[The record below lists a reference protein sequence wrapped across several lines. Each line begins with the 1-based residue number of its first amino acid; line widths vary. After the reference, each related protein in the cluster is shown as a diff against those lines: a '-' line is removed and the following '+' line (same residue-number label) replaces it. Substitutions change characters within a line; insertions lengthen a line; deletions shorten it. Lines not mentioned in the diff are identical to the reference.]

1 MRSIIHQTGRK
12 GSYLEWNLRFINN
25 YSQKL
30 ARNGAEKKSRRGT
43 FSWAKETSWQA
54 LLIFFLILL
63 FYSTVAV
70 RPISHKR
77 RTAWRNRLDENRKSF
92 VQKKLYVRN
101 ENTRQSVPIVH
112 FVLVFLLQ
120 IARFKWVDGN
130 TSTIPPQSFYYQPC
144 PGGVSCSVRC
154 GFRSCIYTTL
164 VSGGLCLL
172 AMALPSAESWFHQ
185 SWFKWKRWRIKARY
199 YRVSTK
205 IVHLPRPDPG
215 EREKKFGVWTDWV
228 VWGKKKSALVRICY
242 LFVLFWLV
250 FPTSW
255 VTTAREI
262 LSQSWRAKRTKWNRD
277 HHKEKYIEWNISP
290 FSLSL
295 LFVLFIWW
303 KTQWGL
309 CS

>member
-1 MRSIIHQTGRK
+1 M
-12 GSYLEWNLRFINN
+12 EPRFINN

-101 ENTRQSVPIVH
+101 ENTRRSVPIVH

-205 IVHLPRPDPG
+205 SCICPAQIQG
-215 EREKKFGVWTDWV
+215 REKKVWSLNRLSCL
-228 VWGKKKSALVRICY
+228 GKKKSALVRICY

>member
-1 MRSIIHQTGRK
+1 MSKRD
-12 GSYLEWNLRFINN
+12 
-25 YSQKL
+25 KL
-30 ARNGAEKKSRRGT
+30 
-43 FSWAKETSWQA
+43 TSS
-54 LLIFFLILL
+54 FDFLSHILL

-205 IVHLPRPDPG
+205 SCICPAQIQG
-215 EREKKFGVWTDWV
+215 REKKSLEFEQIELF
-228 VWGKKKSALVRICY
+228 GKKKVSLGSDM
-242 LFVLFWLV
+242 LFVCLV
-250 FPTSW
+250 LTCFSYKLGYDRSW
-255 VTTAREI
+255 NLITELEGQAN
-262 LSQSWRAKRTKWNRD
+262 QMK
-277 HHKEKYIEWNISP
+277 
-290 FSLSL
+290 
-295 LFVLFIWW
+295 
-303 KTQWGL
+303 
-309 CS
+309 